1 MKPAYSITYG
11 NTPPV
16 IKRGKLEPIQLALVQ
31 KMGNKKVTLVDNLHY
46 YGIPASDV
54 AQSLQKMAAASTTG
68 MYSSC
73 IHTYIRVR
81 RSIPFCP
88 RKEREGE
95 LSVLDRIYFCISFE
109 VYKKNIPVQRHY

>member
-73 IHTYIRVR
+73 IHTYMYVGYLSVR
-81 RSIPFCP
+81 E
-88 RKEREGE
+88 RKEKEKCLFLIE
-95 LSVLDRIYFCISFE
+95 SISVLALKCTKKISST
-109 VYKKNIPVQRHY
+109 KCTS